1 MVINIE
7 EKIFRKKMDGI
18 LRKQTRYRTPES
30 EISEKKMKINVIFI
44 LRDRVSLCNIQN
56 E

>member
-30 EISEKKMKINVIFI
+30 EVSEKKNENKRDIYTEGKSIFM
-44 LRDRVSLCNIQN
+44 
-56 E
+56 